1 MIWSYHAASVPEHSI
16 LFYSILFYSILYL
29 IGMRTE
35 KAATVKTIGRTATM
49 KQFLLMSII
58 LVCISLTALK
68 CKDEPTKP
76 QQPQIQLTIEDV
88 SCTEVWLKLSVTNVS
103 NPIVML
109 KRDDTAI
116 DTLYLTTADTTIVD
130 ENLLPSHTYTYTA
143 SLLNGSFVSHSTAQ
157 TMDTTSHN
165 FTWQTFTL
173 GDGAASST
181 LYDVV
186 IINDTLAYAVG
197 QIYSSGSVYNFARW
211 NGIEWELRMIQS
223 LVCGSGGV
231 YTVRELR
238 TIFAFNENDIWYSDG
253 GEIIHWNGSSYT
265 NDCSM
270 NSMLTGAINRIWGS
284 SKNDLYAV
292 GGSGTIVHYNGLS
305 WTKIESGTNTTI
317 QDVWGKID
325 SQTGRRSIICGAS
338 AAYSIGGAALLS
350 INEDNTVSG
359 VPWVSGRRAYSVWFD
374 RISMI
379 YTCGDGV
386 FRRSLDLQWKEIAG
400 TSVLPAF
407 TNRLRGQAE
416 NDLFVVSD
424 FGDIMHFNGIDF
436 YLFADVK
443 NVIGSCELFSCD
455 YKNNILI
462 AVGSSSSRAVIAI
475 GKR

>member
-1 MIWSYHAASVPEHSI
+1 
-16 LFYSILFYSILYL
+16 
-29 IGMRTE
+29 MRTE

-143 SLLNGSFVSHSTAQ
+143 SLLNGSFVSHSMAQ

-292 GGSGTIVHYNGLS
+292 GGSGTIVHYNGSS
-305 WTKIESGTNTTI
+305 WTKIESGTTLDVRDIFGNTDAISKKTEI
-317 QDVWGKID
+317 IAIANKEWTNLDRKILQLD
-325 SQTGRRSIICGAS
+325 GSTVSILSDIPIAEPLSSIWFVPGRHYY
-338 AAYSIGGAALLS
+338 AAGSGIYEKKQLQENLWTNQVLDITPYYIYSIRGNGLNDVCVVGG
-350 INEDNTVSG
+350 NGE
-359 VPWVSGRRAYSVWFD
+359 
-374 RISMI
+374 
-379 YTCGDGV
+379 
-386 FRRSLDLQWKEIAG
+386 
-400 TSVLPAF
+400 VL
-407 TNRLRGQAE
+407 
-416 NDLFVVSD
+416 
-424 FGDIMHFNGIDF
+424 HFNGVTWKSYYFQLAFNGNF
-436 YLFADVK
+436 YAAAIQGNL
-443 NVIGSCELFSCD
+443 
-455 YKNNILI
+455 LI
-462 AVGSSSSRAVIAI
+462 AVGSDSHIAI
-475 GKR
+475 GKRNN